1 LHEVLCVNESVK
13 KSEQSNNNDS
23 SNAANTGLC
32 SSRHA
37 ASVFYMGT
45 FTSSCQ
51 SYNYIKNRFFRLKV
65 KDYFELGVSFQK
77 LTERETFVHLHLP

>member
-1 LHEVLCVNESVK
+1 MPPILAFAPVDMPRRSSTWVL
-13 KSEQSNNNDS
+13 
-23 SNAANTGLC
+23 
-32 SSRHA
+32 SRL
-37 ASVFYMGT
+37 
-45 FTSSCQ
+45 SCQ